1 LEMKSKICLILVNN
15 IQNNISLKSKY
26 YYNKVVVDRMTINF
40 YLIVLKI
47 EFPQNC
53 QTVKLVSSQ
62 LLQIVLAQIQNSQ
75 FTQNRKSLILD
86 AAHFAT
92 TQVQFLKTTSSW
104 NGSKINEL
112 GKCLYITK
120 TSKMYHRL
128 QKFLTVKPVFTTTS
142 EQRPPFY
149 ND

>member
-1 LEMKSKICLILVNN
+1 MTSN
-15 IQNNISLKSKY
+15 I
-26 YYNKVVVDRMTINF
+26 

-92 TQVQFLKTTSSW
+92 TQVQFLKTTSPC
-104 NGSKINEL
+104 NESKINIL
-112 GKCLYITK
+112 SKYLYIITITRFIRNWFK
-120 TSKMYHRL
+120 QSKFYRQLNQSKRGMI
-128 QKFLTVKPVFTTTS
+128 TWSNFTWHF
-142 EQRPPFY
+142 QLIKIFF
-149 ND
+149 